1 MPLDKNVTEQ
11 LIEKYRV
18 TANDTGSSEVQISL
32 LTSRINNLTDHL
44 RNNIHDQSS
53 KRGLLKLVG
62 TRRKLLRYLRSTNPG
77 RYITLINDL
86 GIRK

>member
-1 MPLDKNVTEQ
+1 MPLDKNVKEQ

-18 TANDTGSSEVQISL
+18 TENDTGSSEVQISL
-32 LTSRINNLTDHL
+32 LTSRINILTDHL
-44 RNNIHDQSS
+44 RNNKHDQSS

-62 TRRKLLRYLRSTNPG
+62 TRRKLLKYLRSTTPD

-86 GIRK
+86 GLRK

>member
-18 TANDTGSSEVQISL
+18 TPNDTGSSEVQISL
-32 LTSRINNLTDHL
+32 LTSRITNLTDHL
-44 RNNIHDQSS
+44 RNNNHDQSS

-62 TRRKLLRYLRSTNPG
+62 TRRKLLKYLRSTTKD

-86 GIRK
+86 GLRK

>member
-1 MPLDKNVTEQ
+1 MPLDKNVKEQ
-11 LIEKYRV
+11 VIEKYKV

-32 LTSRINNLTDHL
+32 LTSRINYLTDHL
-44 RNNIHDQSS
+44 RNNKHDQSS

-62 TRRKLLRYLRSTNPG
+62 TRRKLLRYLRSTKPD

-86 GIRK
+86 GLRK

>member
-1 MPLDKNVTEQ
+1 MPLDKNVKEQ

-18 TANDTGSSEVQISL
+18 TENDTGSSEVQISL
-32 LTSRINNLTDHL
+32 LTSRINSLTAHL
-44 RNNIHDQSS
+44 RNNKHDQSS

-62 TRRKLLRYLRSTNPG
+62 TRRKLLRYLRSTNPD

-86 GIRK
+86 GLRK

>member
-18 TANDTGSSEVQISL
+18 TANDTGSSEIQISL

>member
-18 TANDTGSSEVQISL
+18 TPNDTGSSEVQISL
-32 LTSRINNLTDHL
+32 LTSRITNLTDHL
-44 RNNIHDQSS
+44 RNNNHDQSS

-62 TRRKLLRYLRSTNPG
+62 TFEISPINYQRSLYHP
-77 RYITLINDL
+77 Y
-86 GIRK
+86 

>member
-1 MPLDKNVTEQ
+1 MPLDKNVKEQ

-18 TANDTGSSEVQISL
+18 TENDTGSSEVQISL
-32 LTSRINNLTDHL
+32 LTSRINSLTDHL
-44 RNNIHDQSS
+44 RNNKHDQSS

-62 TRRKLLRYLRSTNPG
+62 TRRKLLRYLRSTKPD

-86 GIRK
+86 GLRK

>member
-1 MPLDKNVTEQ
+1 MPLDKNIKEQ

-18 TANDTGSSEVQISL
+18 TENDTGSSQVQVSL
-32 LTSRINNLTDHL
+32 LTSRIKSLTDHL
-44 RNNIHDQSS
+44 RNNKHDQSS

-62 TRRKLLRYLRSTNPG
+62 TRRKLLKYLRSTNSD

-86 GIRK
+86 GLRK

>member
-44 RNNIHDQSS
+44 RNNKHDQSS

-62 TRRKLLRYLRSTNPG
+62 TRRKLLRYLQSTNPD

>member
-1 MPLDKNVTEQ
+1 MPLDKNVKEQ

-18 TANDTGSSEVQISL
+18 TENDTGSSEVLISL
-32 LTSRINNLTDHL
+32 LTSRINSLTDHF
-44 RNNIHDQSS
+44 RNNKHDQSS

-62 TRRKLLRYLRSTNPG
+62 TRRKLLRYLRSTNPD

-86 GIRK
+86 GLRK

>member
-1 MPLDKNVTEQ
+1 MPLDKNVKEQ

-18 TANDTGSSEVQISL
+18 TENDTGSSEVQISL
-32 LTSRINNLTDHL
+32 LTSRINSLTDHL
-44 RNNIHDQSS
+44 INNKHDQSS

-62 TRRKLLRYLRSTNPG
+62 TRRKLLRYLRSTNPD

-86 GIRK
+86 GLRK